1 MNIKNGQLKMVKSS
15 WGTQQEVYLNPKQL
29 SDMYQVSWE
38 TVIGYI
44 YESEESKL
52 DTYHC
57 IDCTKKK
64 YPAGYNKLG
73 TLTDDYIILTR
84 KFSSKQMKDIFCGTC
99 SKIIATVHGNK

>member
-1 MNIKNGQLKMVKSS
+1 MAKSS

-44 YESEESKL
+44 YKSKGSRL
-52 DTYHC
+52 KAFHC

-73 TLTDDYIILTR
+73 TLTDDYINYLR
-84 KFSSKQMKDIFCGTC
+84 RFSSKQMKINLWKLRSTC
-99 SKIIATVHGNK
+99 TSADEITKLQI